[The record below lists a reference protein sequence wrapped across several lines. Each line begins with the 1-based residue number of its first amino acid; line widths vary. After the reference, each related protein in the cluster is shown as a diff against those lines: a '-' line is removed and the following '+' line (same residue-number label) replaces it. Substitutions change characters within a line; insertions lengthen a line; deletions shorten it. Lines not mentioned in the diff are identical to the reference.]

1 MAKDYCKASIK
12 DSPRLG
18 DLHCDKLAK
27 IDNLC
32 GQHGRMFDSGKPIT
46 WAKADAPTLNQVYA
60 CWWQRLIKERISGTC
75 RRTHKY
81 VSLGSSTLAHWEH
94 SVNNG
99 ALTQTNMRSQG
110 TTPSHTADTSV
121 FQYHEGWAEGNRQ
134 PISGKILRHRWLRQL
149 GS

>member
-46 WAKADAPTLNQVYA
+46 WAKADAPTLNQVYD
-60 CWWQRLIKERISGTC
+60 CWQRTTFDQR
-75 RRTHKY
+75 
-81 VSLGSSTLAHWEH
+81 AHVRDHMPGNTWAGMSAHQWEVLH
-94 SVNNG
+94 
-99 ALTQTNMRSQG
+99 
-110 TTPSHTADTSV
+110 
-121 FQYHEGWAEGNRQ
+121 
-134 PISGKILRHRWLRQL
+134 WLRAWEL
-149 GS
+149 NF